1 MSDILRD
8 RPFPIDLKVSIV
20 FADVREQKSNARH
33 ETAKAFD
40 EVRQHPRRMSECER
54 PLRP

>member
-8 RPFPIDLKVSIV
+8 RPFPVDLKVSIV

-33 ETAKAFD
+33 ETAKTFD
-40 EVRQHPRRMSECER
+40 EVRQHPRRMSE
-54 PLRP
+54 